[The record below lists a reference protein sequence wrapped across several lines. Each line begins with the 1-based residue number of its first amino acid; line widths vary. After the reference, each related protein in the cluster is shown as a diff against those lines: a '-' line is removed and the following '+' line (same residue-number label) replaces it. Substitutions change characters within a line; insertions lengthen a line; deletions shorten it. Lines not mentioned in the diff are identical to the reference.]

1 MVETV
6 FSYFLVRE
14 RVFFP
19 FFLISLSKS
28 CFLTFLFSVINSYLC
43 IINCFSQFSCALV
56 KLVSSCLN
64 KIQIF
69 DIYHN
74 TQICIRV
81 CRVMRKNIFSIYL
94 LFLSE
99 LSARGIHTHVSFTE
113 ELRSWIF
120 FGTLWIQNRGVA
132 SLETFF
138 YRKPKACFRI
148 EFSRNLI

>member
-1 MVETV
+1 M
-6 FSYFLVRE
+6 FYYNLR
-14 RVFFP
+14 FP
-19 FFLISLSKS
+19 FPSFFFLDVYLLFFSWSKACFS
-28 CFLTFLFSVINSYLC
+28 FFLTFLFSFINSYLC
-43 IINCFSQFSCALV
+43 IINCFSKFSCALV

-99 LSARGIHTHVSFTE
+99 LSARGIHTYVSFTE
-113 ELRSWIF
+113 ELRS
-120 FGTLWIQNRGVA
+120 
-132 SLETFF
+132 
-138 YRKPKACFRI
+138 
-148 EFSRNLI
+148 